1 MTKQLILLSLIF
13 SLWLALA
20 ACTPTPEIAAT
31 IPVTRLTASST
42 PLPSALTNTAP
53 GETATLP
60 PADIQAMLTAFIM
73 EPTPEP
79 PRVTLSIEDMLAT
92 ITAKPPLTPEPI
104 RRPTPTFTPSPT
116 FTQIPGPVWPIL
128 FAGGPCEAGYSI
140 CGDDAVHEWGWYQ
153 IYSDGSGLRPV
164 SQLNIHPEIQ
174 IQSIRFSPDGA
185 KMAYWAWS
193 EQGYRLFLAD
203 LNNSNPLE
211 LVTTPFEQADWMR
224 GFDFMPGTDCLV
236 IWWSDIQRATEFET
250 VSVEQVCPDQTE
262 SQVIGVFELP
272 YRSGYYLL
280 SPQGDAFLALN
291 RDRNHNWHIYL
302 QELEAVS
309 PPLLLFTFEDELD
322 NLAVWRWRPDGQSIE
337 FILNTYDALADGHY
351 DTLPDDQTTFTHYAM
366 SRDGQNVETSLILQD
381 APFGLCCD
389 WSPDGRE
396 IVFTLG
402 NRPPE
407 VTGIYIFNLEDA
419 TWRQILQGFYDVRP
433 PIWSPDLP

>member
-1 MTKQLILLSLIF
+1 MINRMILISLLFF
-13 SLWLALA
+13 SWLAVA
-20 ACTPTPEIAAT
+20 GCTPTSDTAVT
-31 IPVTRLTASST
+31 IPPTRLVASST
-42 PLPSALTNTAP
+42 PQANISTNVP
-53 GETATLP
+53 LAT
-60 PADIQAMLTAFIM
+60 T
-73 EPTPEP
+73 TPEATP
-79 PRVTLSIEDMLAT
+79 IPTKVTLSFEDILAT
-92 ITAKPPLTPEPI
+92 ETARPPLLPEPT
-104 RRPTPTFTPSPT
+104 RLPTSTFTPSPT
-116 FTQIPGPVWPIL
+116 FTPIPSPVWPIL

-250 VSVEQVCPDQTE
+250 VSVEQVCPEQTE
-262 SQVIGVFELP
+262 SQVMGVFELP

-302 QELEAVS
+302 QELETVS

-337 FILNTYDALADGHY
+337 FILNTYD
-351 DTLPDDQTTFTHYAM
+351 TLTDERIAITHYAM

-381 APFGLCCD
+381 APFGLCCG

-407 VTGIYIFNLEDA
+407 VTGIYIFKLEDA
-419 TWRQILQGFYDVRP
+419 MWRQILQGFYDVRP